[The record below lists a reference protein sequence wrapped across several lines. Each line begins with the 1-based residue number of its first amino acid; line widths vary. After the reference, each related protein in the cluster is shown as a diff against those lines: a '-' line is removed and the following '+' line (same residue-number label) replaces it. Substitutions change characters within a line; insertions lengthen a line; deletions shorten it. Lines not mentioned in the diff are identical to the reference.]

1 MLAIATMILGMASC
15 KKENKNASSLRFTA
29 SMEGFA
35 KTVLN
40 GETLTWNGTENITV
54 SNTVDNTVYMATYTA
69 TPQTSNARVAT
80 FAYYSGELGESEG
93 TTYRA
98 FYPAN
103 ITTDGITVKLP
114 EVQESQSG
122 ELSGYP
128 MYTESTTERLAFK
141 NLCSVLKL
149 TLKKNN
155 KSVSKIQIITDKLMN
170 GTFTVD
176 YNNGDPILT
185 PAGNDDHTAI
195 ITMQLANPIPISTEH
210 NFYIYLP
217 KNDYHYIQIKVYD
230 ANGLLFYKTSQSTSS
245 SGFTFERSKY
255 YPLSFIDDDIEFTQ
269 GNVNGKFHVSP
280 TKVVTFAKG
289 NLLPDGSNYKFAS
302 EQYISNES
310 TNSHPNLYT
319 WGTSGSSTSY
329 NERGNLN
336 ITNGGGSNQGWYTLS
351 GEEWKYVCNSSHN
364 NGRGNYIT
372 YHTRSHIKVI
382 PQGGNANNAIGGLIL
397 FPDVFYW
404 PLDASKEPSRFENDP
419 LTDWNNKILTYKDW
433 KVLEDA
439 GCVFLPTTG
448 YIAASGSGSSN
459 HEGSSYDY
467 DLSNEGFY
475 WSSEYAGGNKAR
487 YLIIRP
493 QSCLF
498 SGSQV
503 TWVMTKMAI
512 RLVKNVTLQQQ
523 EEE

>member
-93 TTYRA
+93 ITYRA

-114 EVQESQSG
+114 TVQQSQSG

-149 TLKKNN
+149 TLQEPQQ
-155 KSVSKIQIITDKLMN
+155 SVSKIQIITDKLVN

-185 PAGNDDHTAI
+185 PTNDENHTSI
-195 ITMQLANPIPISTEH
+195 ITMELANPVPISTAH

-217 KNDYHYIQIKVYD
+217 KNTYSYMQIKVYNPD
-230 ANGLLFYKTSQSTSS
+230 GLLFTKSS
-245 SGFTFERSKY
+245 NIATTFNRSEY
-255 YPLSFIDDDIEFTQ
+255 NYVSFNDNDIIFDA
-269 GNVNGKFHVSP
+269 GVLNGKFTVDGNGK
-280 TKVVTFAKG
+280 KVVFA
-289 NLLPDGSNYKFAS
+289 
-302 EQYISNES
+302 ISNLFQNTS
-310 TNSHPNLYT
+310 DNSYLFGNYQYEDAIDGCTRRFNHNT
-319 WGTSGSSTSY
+319 AKSSSF
-329 NERGNLN
+329 N
-336 ITNGGGSNQGWYTLS
+336 ITNGGGADRWFNLKGS
-351 GEEWKYVCNSSHN
+351 EWGYLFN
-364 NGRGNYIT
+364 NRTVTFKDRQNRSIRWRHVQIT
-372 YHTRSHIKVI
+372 THDENV
-382 PQGGNANNAIGGLIL
+382 IGGLIL
-397 FPDVFYW
+397 FPDIFYW
-404 PLDASKEPSRFENDP
+404 PLDASKLPNNMATASNAS
-419 LTDWNNKILTYKDW
+419 TDWNGITLSYEDW

-439 GCVFLPTTG
+439 GCAFLPWTG
-448 YIAASGSGSSN
+448 WVDRSQNPSN
-459 HEGSSYDY
+459 NTVNNI
-467 DLSNEGFY
+467 NEGHY
-475 WSSEYAGGNKAR
+475 WSSSVNDAGNKGLNLYFTPRLCYFAGNQER
-487 YLIIRP
+487 NPL
-493 QSCLF
+493 SLL
-498 SGSQV
+498 
-503 TWVMTKMAI
+503 TI
-512 RLVKNVTLQQQ
+512 RLAKTAPVQQQ